1 MIRGILSTATLAS
14 VVALAFTAPSSAAT
28 APASACAKQSRA
40 VTSAKKA
47 VTKAQKAK
55 ATSPKARKQ
64 RAKRVKAA
72 KVKHARAKKALAT
85 CRAKAKAK
93 PAPAPAPTPEPTPA
107 PAPVPLP
114 EPVPV
119 LPLLAL
125 AESTVTTLQGFTV
138 SVAAPALPAGTE
150 YRLVLSI
157 TTSGEPTGVS
167 ACTKG
172 VTWTRV
178 PATVAGK
185 VLFGSKPWCAGA
197 GTMALHR
204 APSDAHPSVPG
215 ELVLAIPVV
224 VNPV

>member
-1 MIRGILSTATLAS
+1 MVRGILSTATLAS

-93 PAPAPAPTPEPTPA
+93 PAPAPAPTPEPAPAPPPVLSVVAPAIGPGDSWRVVLAAPA
-107 PAPVPLP
+107 PAAGTHYRVMYMAAPGSR
-114 EPVPV
+114 
-119 LPLLAL
+119 LL
-125 AESTVTTLQGFTV
+125 SCGFMAV
-138 SVAAPALPAGTE
+138 KVAAGP
-150 YRLVLSI
+150 
-157 TTSGEPTGVS
+157 SGETVLQS
-167 ACTKG
+167 A
-172 VTWTRV
+172 
-178 PATVAGK
+178 
-185 VLFGSKPWCAGA
+185 KPWCAGPGKITLHV
-197 GTMALHR
+197 GTDGTPLMPKIGAMI
-204 APSDAHPSVPG
+204 ASVD
-215 ELVLAIPVV
+215 VV
-224 VNPV
+224 VNPA